1 MIPID
6 AKNKAGEERNTFAQD
21 LIELCKDESTL
32 LKGTNNLKKRMLIN
46 LNLVQSN
53 AVLKD
58 EKLLVELKP
67 VFYELAKLAKNN
79 KWYAP
84 PQANSNRCLHRE
96 SIAFVSFLG
105 VIWVKNFTDLTQ
117 LISIFIL
124 ILLG

>member
-6 AKNKAGEERNTFAQD
+6 AKNKAVEERNTFAQD

-79 KWYAP
+79 KWY
-84 PQANSNRCLHRE
+84 PQANSNRCLHSE